1 MPEPVNFDRMADRY
15 DATRGGAE
23 RGHLVAGALAPY
35 LPAGAL
41 LEIGVGTGLIASV
54 FAKRGWSVTGI
65 DLSERMLAHA
75 HRRIPGR
82 IARADASAI
91 PFADGSVD
99 ACVAV
104 HVLHLVGN
112 IPAVLR
118 EVARVL
124 RPGGRLAVAGA
135 GESVVTSDISE
146 IIRSMNNGLTG
157 GSPRPDAP
165 DAVIRLA
172 AQSGLRLVADFAID
186 RSGGPATPAAV
197 VDQIQRRTWSQL
209 WDLPTEKWAMFV
221 EPALDALRTLPHPSR
236 PRPTGARTPSL
247 VFENTGLSAA

>member
-1 MPEPVNFDRMADRY
+1 MPESVNFDQIADRY
-15 DATRGGAE
+15 DETRGGTE
-23 RGHLVAGALAPY
+23 RGRRVASELAPH

-54 FAKRGWSVTGI
+54 FAEHGWSVAGI

-75 HRRIPGR
+75 RRRIPGR
-82 IARADASAI
+82 VARADATAI
-91 PFADGSVD
+91 PLTDGSVD

-135 GESVVTSDISE
+135 GESTVTSDISE
-146 IIRSMNNGLTG
+146 IIRSMNDGLSDS
-157 GSPRPDAP
+157 SPRPDTP
-165 DAVIRLA
+165 EAVIHLA
-172 AQSGLRLVADFAID
+172 AENGLRLVADFAID

-209 WDLPTEKWAMFV
+209 WDLPTEKWATFV